1 MQATSMNSAGFHQKD
16 QPRLGWWEMRLG
28 MVQIRRWFNSGASYA
43 CGAQASDI
51 CADLSCI
58 RACLLAVIQALLVV
72 AAQQRRLAVVPG
84 QRQHIQR
91 VEVTARPIVGDG
103 VFFTRSLTGD
113 FVYQLR
119 QVAVRPGGADKQSRQ

>member
-51 CADLSCI
+51 CADLSCV
-58 RACLLAVIQALLVV
+58 RACLLAVIQALLVI
-72 AAQQRRLAVVPG
+72 AAQQRRFAVMPG
-84 QRQHIQR
+84 QGQDIER
-91 VEVTARPIVGDG
+91 VVVIARPVLSDG
-103 VFFTRSLTGD
+103 VFFPRG
-113 FVYQLR
+113 
-119 QVAVRPGGADKQSRQ
+119 